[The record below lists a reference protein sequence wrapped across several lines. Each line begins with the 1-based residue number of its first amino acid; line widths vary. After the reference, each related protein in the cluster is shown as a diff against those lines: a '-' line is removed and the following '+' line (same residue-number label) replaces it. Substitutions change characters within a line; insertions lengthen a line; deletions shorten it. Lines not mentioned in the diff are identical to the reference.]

1 MWTKSP
7 VAFPSY
13 YICQSYIVYL
23 CLYHKTIL
31 STDVNTEFNS
41 AATRVPKFSI
51 FLWITLFFLFFPN
64 SCQHLACLLHFSF
77 FSWTQSKNHIPRSM
91 SQFISLFWNSNMS
104 FLLSPFPN
112 SPTNKNKSHSSSS
125 ILWKKN
131 LTGPGFGLLLFPARD
146 SWGILVSWGG
156 PLLTFELSYRMRDTC
171 VSLD

>member
-7 VAFPSY
+7 VAFSSY

-41 AATRVPKFSI
+41 AATRVLKFSI
-51 FLWITLFFLFFPN
+51 FLWITLVFLFFPN
-64 SCQHLACLLHFSF
+64 SCQHLACLLYLSF
-77 FSWTQSKNHIPRSM
+77 FLGLKARIIFLDQWA
-91 SQFISLFWNSNMS
+91 SLFLFSQILTWSLS

-146 SWGILVSWGG
+146 SWGG
-156 PLLTFELSYRMRDTC
+156 PLLTFELSHRMRDTC